1 MASTTSNVAF
11 GNAYS
16 SVQANTIN
24 GSVHI
29 GTKKRG
35 AKQTPQAGLDNTL
48 GRLPLAEDAPFNSFA
63 KRLESTCLT
72 NTRVDL
78 LREIYSWAD

>member
-11 GNAYS
+11 GDAYS

-29 GTKKRG
+29 GMSWD
-35 AKQTPQAGLDNTL
+35 GLRAVEL
-48 GRLPLAEDAPFNSFA
+48 
-63 KRLESTCLT
+63 
-72 NTRVDL
+72 
-78 LREIYSWAD
+78 